1 MIYKLQTDFKSE
13 SGCGPLRLREWGDII
28 FITIWLSKVGMLF
41 LLTYSKKFSPL
52 RLNEVGNVPFKL
64 LDSAMGSVKYGI
76 YQSYFIV

>member
-52 RLNEVGNVPFKL
+52 QLNEVRNVPFKL